1 MVCIQS
7 KIFSRQSKINKNYSL
22 KRLKTK
28 NFFYFQPSHEAHDNV
43 ECRLS
48 AFLSK
53 EPNQATIGDLYT
65 LRSSLNFNQSHV
77 LTLLHSSGIKD
88 HWHAHWLS
96 QIEVAPPTTMLFQL
110 IDKSADQVQNMTGSV
125 ETLFHHN
132 SAIAKNSQHSS
143 SKRHKFC
150 KKVWERAEN
159 LKNRRHTH
167 KHKEIGKSD
176 WESNYRKEHD
186 LCFTA
191 ECRAEI
197 RRKCLEKGQKVLG
210 PRGIKLTDCLFPIKM
225 ANIFQRPPKKPLT
238 SFTKKKCWNL
248 PLNDMK
254 NMSQCLVSNLKT
266 CKFQMRAKKPNWKK
280 RKVAKK
286 CQKRAKVEK
295 CMVVRRQIS
304 KRFKSFRRWNRKRAR
319 HICKQRSN

>member
-1 MVCIQS
+1 MKTPQPVLPY
-7 KIFSRQSKINKNYSL
+7 YSL
-22 KRLKTK
+22 KGPKTK

-132 SAIAKNSQHSS
+132 SAIAKNSQHTS

-238 SFTKKKCWNL
+238 TKKKCWNL